1 MQEIKI
7 EYVGRHARMKDGLY
21 GTGEWEQGQ
30 VKAVPDATAAKMLK
44 HIDAYV
50 ESTVKAPV
58 ESVAGAI
65 VETEQ
70 EAELNNAVQES
81 IDAIQTMDIE
91 GVKKFAEQTYNM
103 KLDGRKGLA
112 KLRVEAQNLIYQ
124 YGMPG

>member
-7 EYVGRHARMKDGLY
+7 EYIGRHARMKDGLY
-21 GTGEWEQGQ
+21 GTGEWEKRQ
-30 VKAVPDATAAKMLK
+30 VKAVPVAIATKMLK
-44 HIDAYV
+44 HTDAYV

-58 ESVAGAI
+58 ESVAVAI

-70 EAELNNAVQES
+70 EAGLNNVVQES

-112 KLRVEAQNLIYQ
+112 KLRDEAQNLIHK